1 MTNTRSVR
9 YKVRFMRTKILI
21 GFLVLAFVPAVGAE
35 ELRVRSAFDFVR
47 EHGYVTFPNHPPA
60 PRPPPPLAPDYLVG
74 DTRDFW
80 SWDLSQMPPRDV
92 LVPST
97 CRAVGA
103 NSYLFVADDQW
114 NVNVAQQDV
123 DTIIDVLENRTP
135 DGSINPALGII
146 PNEINVFGPVPDAL
160 DSDPK
165 AIILLMEL
173 ASFGGNQFDGFFN
186 AYNQYTDDY
195 TMANYGYHSNECE
208 MVTVNSAI
216 RPVISDMTVS
226 ILAHEFQ
233 HLIHWGGDP
242 DEESWVNESCSEAAM
257 VVCGYPTDISWMNDY
272 LGNPSVALY
281 DLEHVHYGACLLFG
295 TYLYERFGASFL
307 NLLVADPA
315 NGETGITG
323 QLSASGN
330 PLSMNELLLDWAT
343 ATVGDHLGTSDP
355 LYSHPLLGVGA
366 PAMVSQVV
374 AYPLDPPLQRN
385 LAETGAAYVRLAAA
399 PGGGDVLL
407 NLQSQPAG
415 QLQARVLMVD
425 GSGNATTAEFAQG
438 EAMVPF
444 STNPQIDSAYLVLVA
459 SIGGQVSYT
468 LTAEAV
474 SDGEDGGGVDAG
486 TDAGGD
492 AADAG
497 ADAGAD
503 DGGTG
508 TDESTGNGNGGGG
521 CSHSNPVNPSLVLL
535 LVVLLPLR
543 SRLRFPFGR

>member
-1 MTNTRSVR
+1 LTNPGFVR
-9 YKVRFMRTKILI
+9 YKPRIMRTKSLI
-21 GFLVLAFVPAVGAE
+21 GILVLAFVPVVGAE

-47 EHGYVTFPNHPPA
+47 EHGYVTFPNHPPVR
-60 PRPPPPLAPDYLVG
+60 RPPPPLAPDYLVG

-80 SWDLSQMPPRDV
+80 SWDLSVMPPRDV

-103 NSYLFVADDQW
+103 HAYIFIADDQW

-123 DTIIDVLENRTP
+123 DMILDVLENRTP
-135 DGSINPALGII
+135 DSSIDPALGII

-173 ASFGGNQFDGFFN
+173 QSYGGTQFDGFFN
-186 AYNQYTDDY
+186 AYNKYTDDY
-195 TMANYGYHSNECE
+195 TVANYGYHSNECE

-216 RPVISDMTVS
+216 RPVITDMTVS

-257 VVCGYPTDISWMNDY
+257 VVCGYHTDIGWLNDY
-272 LGNPSVALY
+272 LSNPAVALH

-295 TYLYERFGASFL
+295 TYLYERFGVNFL

-315 NGETGITG
+315 NGQTGITA
-323 QLSASGN
+323 QMSASGN

-343 ATVGDHLGTSDP
+343 ATIGDHLGVGDP
-355 LYSHPLLGVGA
+355 LYSHPLIDVGA
-366 PAMVSQVV
+366 PAMVNQVIT
-374 AYPLDPPLQRN
+374 YPLDPPLQRS
-385 LAETGAAYVRLAAA
+385 LAGTGTAFVRLAAP
-399 PGGGDVLL
+399 PGSEDVVV
-407 NLQSQPAG
+407 NLESQPEG
-415 QLQARVLMVD
+415 QLLARILMVD
-425 GSGNATTAEFAQG
+425 ASGNATVAEFAQG
-438 EAMVPF
+438 EATISF
-444 STNPQIDSAYLVLVA
+444 STNPGVDSAYLVLVA
-459 SIGGQVSYT
+459 SIGDQVSYT
-468 LTAEAV
+468 LTAEVV

-503 DGGTG
+503 DGSTG
-508 TDESTGNGNGGGG
+508 TDESTGNGNGGCG
-521 CSHSNPVNPSLVLL
+521 CGHSYPVNPSLLL
-535 LVVLLPLR
+535 LLLILLPLR
-543 SRLRFPFGR
+543 SRLRYPFGR